1 MHCQKRFEIVGNIFS
16 LQLLNFRIEQIFNK
30 RFVFLE
36 NNKYIKKD
44 RIGYIHENLI
54 KSSIKRTQQRQLPA
68 EFIGDTH
75 ASVWTS
81 CKGFID
87 CLLNQQ
93 KEVL

>member
-1 MHCQKRFEIVGNIFS
+1 
-16 LQLLNFRIEQIFNK
+16 
-30 RFVFLE
+30 VFLE

-75 ASVWTS
+75 ASV
-81 CKGFID
+81 
-87 CLLNQQ
+87 
-93 KEVL
+93 